1 MKGGNFLKSN
11 RWRILFTFLLI
22 FPVLFSSF
30 AQAEVLPKENSEP
43 AYDGFLVSIREEY
56 WEDYLKLPKVF
67 SVVAAKQI
75 SKDHRLM
82 QFSDME
88 VVQNWFPEEAIAFYE
103 PNYIITLLED
113 LEPPVA
119 WNLTAMDMDITRH
132 QWTGEGVRVAI
143 IDTGLYTNQP
153 DLDYSK
159 IEVGWNYAADN
170 TDTNDTHGHGTF
182 VTGVMAAISQNGIGT
197 DGVAPGITIVPLKVT
212 DENNAS
218 TVDRIIS
225 AIQDAITTYDCDI
238 INISMGTV
246 SDSISL
252 REVIEGLPNEVI
264 MVAAAGNNG
273 DSTYQYPAAYPGTIS
288 VGSVNNV
295 EIVSTFSQ
303 KNDQVT
309 IVAPGEF
316 LTGLRNT
323 TTSFPNTVTG
333 SGTSFAAPHV
343 AGAAALAKQAK
354 PNLTAQEFRDAL
366 TQTAKDLGE
375 VGYDISYGYG
385 LIQIDALMDK
395 LLSFGITP
403 KAVLESE
410 QSKTWQLDFDQ
421 MPIGENIEVL
431 IAGFQT
437 SGRMESLLLRTVT
450 PDQYRS
456 CQLLIEMPVTEE
468 TAKIKIFLLSSLS
481 SGQPRWPSLTLY
493 QKP

>member
-1 MKGGNFLKSN
+1 MKSK
-11 RWRILFTFLLI
+11 RCRILCIFLLI
-22 FPVLFSSF
+22 FPVLFASF
-30 AQAEVLPKENSEP
+30 VQAEVLPNEDSNP
-43 AYDGFLVSIREEY
+43 TYDGFLVSIREEY
-56 WEDYLKLPKVF
+56 WEDYLNLPKVL
-67 SVVAAKQI
+67 SIVAAKQI

-88 VVQNWFPEEAIAFYE
+88 VVQNWFPDEAIAFFE

-113 LEPPVA
+113 PELPVA
-119 WNLTAMDMDITRH
+119 WNLTVMDMEITRH
-132 QWTGEGVRVAI
+132 QWTGEGVRVAV
-143 IDTGLYTNQP
+143 IDTGLYTDQP

-182 VTGVMAAISQNGIGT
+182 VTGVMAAIPQNGIGT
-197 DGVAPGITIVPLKVT
+197 DGIAPGITIVPLKVT
-212 DENNAS
+212 DEYNAS

-225 AIQDAITTYDCDI
+225 AIQDAITTYDCDV

-252 REVIEGLPNEVI
+252 REVIEGLPAEVI
-264 MVAAAGNNG
+264 IIAAAGNNG

-288 VGSVNNV
+288 VGSVNNT

-309 IVAPGEF
+309 IVAPGES

-323 TTSFPNTVTG
+323 SISFPNTVTS

-385 LIQIDALMDK
+385 LIQIDDLMDK
-395 LLSFGITP
+395 LLTFSIT
-403 KAVLESE
+403 ATIVSESV
-410 QSKTWQLDFDQ
+410 QSKTWQIDFDQ
-421 MPIGENIEVL
+421 MPTGESMEVL
-431 IAGFQT
+431 IAGFQI
-437 SGRMESLLLRTVT
+437 SGRMESILVRTVL
-450 PDQYRS
+450 PDQYRN
-456 CQLLIEMPVTEE
+456 CQLVIEIPVTEE
-468 TAKIKIFLLSSLS
+468 TAKIKIFLLASLS
-481 SGQPRWPSLTLY
+481 SSRPRWPSEILY